1 MARYFKKHI
10 CIKCGC
16 YYDAWSSNS
25 THCPDCIQ
33 EAPHVCRYCGKE
45 FKARSM
51 DSHYCDKH
59 RYMQSPAY
67 LAKVEQAKK
76 EAAERRKERN
86 RIYREK
92 QAAKVPG
99 KPGRPRTRPEKPEK
113 KKVIT
118 STPIL
123 ESRPMEIVIAKLPVK
138 PVEKFF
144 LTIGK
149 ARYGFI
155 TEKRLNDFKK
165 RKGIV

>member
-1 MARYFKKHI
+1 MAKYHRRHI
-10 CIKCGC
+10 CVLCGNK
-16 YYDAWSSNS
+16 YEAFSSNS
-25 THCPDCIQ
+25 THCPNCIH
-33 EAPHVCRYCGKE
+33 EAPHVCLHCGVE
-45 FKARSM
+45 FNARSM
-51 DSHYCDKH
+51 NSHYCDKH

-67 LAKVEQAKK
+67 LAKVEQSKK

-86 RIYREK
+86 RRYREK

-99 KPGRPRTRPEKPEK
+99 KRGRPRTRPEKPEK

-123 ESRPMEIVIAKLPVK
+123 ESRPVEIIVAKLPAK

-149 ARYGFI
+149 TRYGFI
-155 TEKRLNDFKK
+155 NEERLNEFKK
-165 RKGIV
+165 RKGIA

>member
-1 MARYFKKHI
+1 
-10 CIKCGC
+10 
-16 YYDAWSSNS
+16 
-25 THCPDCIQ
+25 
-33 EAPHVCRYCGKE
+33 
-45 FKARSM
+45 
-51 DSHYCDKH
+51 
-59 RYMQSPAY
+59 MQSPAY

-92 QAAKVPG
+92 QVAKVSG

-123 ESRPMEIVIAKLPVK
+123 ESRPMEVIVPKVLNK

-144 LTIGK
+144 LTIGR

-155 TEKRLNDFKK
+155 TEERLNEFKT
-165 RKGIV
+165 RKGID